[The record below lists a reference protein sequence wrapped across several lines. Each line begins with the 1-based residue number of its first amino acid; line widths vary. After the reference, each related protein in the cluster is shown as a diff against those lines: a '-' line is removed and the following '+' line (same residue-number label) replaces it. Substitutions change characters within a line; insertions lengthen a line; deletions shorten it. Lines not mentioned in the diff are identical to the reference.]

1 MTVSLPDVQLG
12 QQILRCIADTDGED
26 IDFTVHSVNEETGSP
41 TTVPVGEITTKQWE
55 AAKLA
60 VESGYYNEPREAT
73 LDDLADELNISKS
86 AVSQRLA
93 NIERM
98 LVLNLIDAGSGA

>member
-1 MTVSLPDVQLG
+1 MTVSLPDERLG
-12 QQILRCIADTDGED
+12 QQILRCIADTEGDD

-41 TTVPVGEITTKQWE
+41 STVPVGDITTKQWE

-60 VESGYYNEPREAT
+60 VETGYYDDPRQAT
-73 LDDLADELNISKS
+73 LEDLAAELDISKS

-93 NIERM
+93 NLERM
-98 LVLNLIDAGSGA
+98 LVLNLIEAGNGA